1 MYIPLMRLAR
11 SPNTNKIFEN
21 FAFRPVYCDG
31 LEGKPRSR
39 QIAEGISEGNRA
51 ALLFS
56 VIRVDNLI

>member
-1 MYIPLMRLAR
+1 MKLAR
-11 SPNTNKIFEN
+11 SPNTKKIFEK

-31 LEGKPRSR
+31 LEAKPRSR

-56 VIRVDNLI
+56 VIKVDNLI